1 MKKGFTLVELII
13 VVIIIG
19 ILGTI
24 AVPQYMAAVERARAG
39 KARAN
44 MTQIAKAEKMYGADN
59 NGVYIVEA
67 NNAALT
73 AVTVPAGLY
82 SYVEMVD
89 IAADPN
95 WVYSVAIGASTFIIT
110 ATKTAGLPNA
120 GETLTLN
127 QAGAWGGDFTP

>member
-44 MTQIAKAEKMYGADN
+44 MTQISKAEKMRAADN
-59 NGVYIVEA
+59 NGVYIACAASA
-67 NNAALT
+67 NLQAN
-73 AVTVPAGLY
+73 VG
-82 SYVEMVD
+82 SYVEMTD
-89 IAADPN
+89 IAADVD
-95 WVYSVAIGASTFIIT
+95 WGYSVAVVAGPPATFTVT
-110 ATKTAGLPNA
+110 AAKSAGLPNA
-120 GETLTLN
+120 GETITLTN
-127 QAGAWGGDFTP
+127 AGVWAGTFTP

>member
-1 MKKGFTLVELII
+1 MRKGFTLVELII

-59 NGVYIVEA
+59 NGVYIACAASA
-67 NNAALT
+67 NLQANL
-73 AVTVPAGLY
+73 G
-82 SYVEMVD
+82 SYVEMTD
-89 IAADPN
+89 IAADVD
-95 WVYSVAIGASTFIIT
+95 WGYSVTIAAGSFTIT
-110 ATKTAGLPNA
+110 ATKAAGLPNA
-120 GETLTLN
+120 GETIPLTS
-127 QAGAWGGDFTP
+127 AGIWGGTFVP